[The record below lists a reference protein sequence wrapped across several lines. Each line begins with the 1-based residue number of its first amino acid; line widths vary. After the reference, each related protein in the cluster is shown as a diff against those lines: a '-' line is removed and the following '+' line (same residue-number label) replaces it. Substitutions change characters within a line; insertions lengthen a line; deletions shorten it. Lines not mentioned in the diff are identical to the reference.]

1 MSDGV
6 SELRVAVA
14 RHLERMAAEDA
25 EGKAEQNAARA
36 KLREAL
42 HGQLSALHAVLTLML
57 ATAKDGGGASPPASS
72 AQAEM
77 RERFGRS
84 RMRPV
89 RALDIESGVKIDFPS
104 MSAVLNSFQISKSGL
119 QATLSATSADDWRRG
134 PDYLA
139 NTPMRHCKG
148 MAFIYTDLLEADD
161 GR

>member
-1 MSDGV
+1 MSDGIA
-6 SELRVAVA
+6 ELRVAVA
-14 RHLERMAAEDA
+14 RHLELMAADDA
-25 EGKAEQNAARA
+25 AGKEEQNAARA

-42 HGQLSALHAVLTLML
+42 HGQLSALHSILTLLL
-57 ATAKDGGGASPPASS
+57 ASASGDSRPSS
-72 AQAEM
+72 RQSEM
-77 RERFGRS
+77 RERFGKS

-89 RALDIESGVKIDFPS
+89 RAIDLESGVVMDFPS
-104 MSAVLNSFQISKSGL
+104 ASAVLTSFPISKSGL
-119 QATLSATSADDWRRG
+119 QSILSATSADDWRRG